1 MIDIVIYFL
10 HILGWTFAFTKVWQ
24 KKGTK
29 PALLSIA
36 ILFFIFIVLWTI
48 TSPTARLIMP
58 KGLDTPYFTVDT
70 LSLILLIIPESIFFY
85 FFFIKAQKV

>member
-1 MIDIVIYFL
+1 MIDIIIFFL
-10 HILGWTFAFTKVWQ
+10 HILGWAYAFTKVWQ
-24 KKGTK
+24 RKGIK

-58 KGLDTPYFTVDT
+58 KALDSAYFTVDT
-70 LSLILLIIPESIFFY
+70 LSLVLLIIPESVFFY
-85 FFFIKAQKV
+85 FFFIKPRKV